1 MLTAFVLTAVSVL
14 VDIVI
19 VLVLLEMAF
28 LFATTRS
35 EHPSLKWMTVAN
47 SAAGLCLLLALRFA
61 INENGPGLIILA
73 MTGALLAHLADLRL
87 RHQVL
92 PWGAGRDNNKPERTR
107 ASR

>member
-1 MLTAFVLTAVSVL
+1 MLTLYIVTATSIL

-19 VLVLLEMAF
+19 VLVVLETLYLVA
-28 LFATTRS
+28 ASRTRGKA
-35 EHPSLKWMTVAN
+35 LQWMTVAN

-61 INENGPGLIILA
+61 INDSGPGFIILA

-92 PWGAGRDNNKPERTR
+92 PWGAGRDNNKSESTHTR
-107 ASR
+107 

>member
-1 MLTAFVLTAVSVL
+1 LLTEYIVSATSVL

-19 VLVLLEMAF
+19 VLVVLETLY
-28 LFATTRS
+28 LFATSRTRGKA
-35 EHPSLKWMTVAN
+35 LQWLTAAN

-61 INENGPGLIILA
+61 INDTGPGFIILA

-92 PWGAGRDNNKPERTR
+92 PWGTGRDNNKSESTQTN
-107 ASR
+107 